1 MKKCYSWL
9 RNMSKFRQEDIL
21 IAQGKIV
28 PKACKEIEISQQS
41 CYRGRKKYGGMSPDI
56 NVNRKII
63 GTDMVE
69 VLRYVADCWRM
80 DYNHYRLHSGL
91 DYMAPAA
98 FAAKCDILL

>member
-1 MKKCYSWL
+1 
-9 RNMSKFRQEDIL
+9 
-21 IAQGKIV
+21 
-28 PKACKEIEISQQS
+28 
-41 CYRGRKKYGGMSPDI
+41 MSPDI

-98 FAAKCDILL
+98 FAAKCDMLL